1 MLISFLGDAI
11 TDLISVT
18 VDMTKM
24 VYGAME
30 VRKIYQKNQDL
41 LTIEDDRLG
50 DNDILIIS
58 CDFFCFFVFLFFFF
72 FLFFL
77 FALLLFYSIFCYISY
92 FLSFLRQIL

>member
-1 MLISFLGDAI
+1 MLGDAI

-50 DNDILIIS
+50 DNNILIIS
-58 CDFFCFFVFLFFFF
+58 NDFFCF
-72 FLFFL
+72 
-77 FALLLFYSIFCYISY
+77 
-92 FLSFLRQIL
+92 LSFLFV